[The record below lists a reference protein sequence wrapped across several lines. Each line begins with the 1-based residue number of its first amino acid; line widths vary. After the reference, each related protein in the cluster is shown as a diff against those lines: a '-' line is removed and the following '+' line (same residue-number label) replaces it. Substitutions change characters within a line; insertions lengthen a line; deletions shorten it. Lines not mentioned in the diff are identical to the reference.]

1 MPSPAASSP
10 FDQSRYQV
18 RFDWGVAGLRRLAP
32 ADVVVVVDVLRFSS
46 SVSARVAAGEDVA
59 LDDIALDDVA
69 LDDVAPDRALGDG
82 ALVDAAD
89 EGARAAPRNG
99 AAIAAAASGSLV
111 FLGCLRNAGAVAD
124 AVLAEQRRR
133 GARTSIA
140 VIAAGELGG
149 PDEGSELRF
158 AVEDLLGSG
167 AVVDALSKLG
177 IDHTSPEAAAACES
191 FRGLGGA
198 VRHLLTASGS
208 GQELLE
214 RGLRGDALAA
224 AELEADPVAPVLRDG
239 VFTAA

>member
-59 LDDIALDDVA
+59 LDDIAPDDVA
-69 LDDVAPDRALGDG
+69 LDRTLGDG
-82 ALVDAAD
+82 DRVDAPD
-89 EGARAAPRNG
+89 DGARAVSGNG

-140 VIAAGELGG
+140 VIAAGELAG
-149 PDEGSELRF
+149 PDAGSELRF

-224 AELEADPVAPVLRDG
+224 AQLEADPVAPVLRDG